1 MKVKDQVRRSILYA
15 IIFVLFVGCAATI
28 ITYAAGYKIDIS
40 QKSILQTGLISVQTK
55 TQNSKIYVDE
65 NLVGADGV
73 TLRNLEPKDYSI
85 VVKADGFN
93 DWSKKVDLQPGE
105 ATIVSDIILFR
116 LNPKVVEDNSSITPS
131 NLPDLSDTQNLYS
144 SSGEI
149 YANGNFVTRLNNN
162 PTGLSWYADRGYIAF
177 SYNGKLMMIQ
187 TDGSNLVEITDKTSD
202 SPVIFTSSGKYMIYE
217 NDGKI
222 YKAEI
227 R

>member
-1 MKVKDQVRRSILYA
+1 MKAKDQIRRSILYA
-15 IIFVLFVGCAATI
+15 IIFVLFVGCGITI

-40 QKSILQTGLISVQTK
+40 QKSILQTGLISIQTK
-55 TQNSKIYVDE
+55 TQDSKIYVDGNPIGE
-65 NLVGADGV
+65 GGV
-73 TLRNLEPKDYSI
+73 TLRNLEPKNYSI
-85 VVKADGFN
+85 VVQADGFN
-93 DWSKKVDLQPGE
+93 DWATKVDLQPGE

-116 LNPKVVEDNSSITPS
+116 LNPKAVEDKSSITS
-131 NLPDLSDTQNLYS
+131 NSLSDLSDTQNLNC

-149 YANGNFVTRLNNN
+149 YANGKFVTRLNNN

-177 SYNGKLMMIQ
+177 TYNGKLMIIQ
-187 TDGSNLVEITDKTSD
+187 TDGSNLVEITDKSSN

-217 NDGKI
+217 HNGKI